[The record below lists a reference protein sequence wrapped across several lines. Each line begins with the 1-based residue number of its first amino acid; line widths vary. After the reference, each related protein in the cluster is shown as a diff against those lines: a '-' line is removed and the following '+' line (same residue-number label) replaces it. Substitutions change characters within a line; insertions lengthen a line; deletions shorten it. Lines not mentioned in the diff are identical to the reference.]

1 MRRLQIC
8 ILVDCSAGMAG
19 DSIESVKAGIRSLHS
34 ELMNDPS
41 AIESAYLSV
50 ITFDS
55 NARQVVPLTELE
67 VADLAEPNPPP
78 HS

>member
-1 MRRLQIC
+1 
-8 ILVDCSAGMAG
+8 MAG